1 MRPHRLELEAF
12 GPYAEAV
19 RVDFDPLARDG
30 LFLIHGST
38 GAGKT
43 YLLDALSFAL
53 YGEVSGERSIK
64 GLRSDHAAPGQVPRV
79 MLEFSAGGGRWRVER
94 QPACEVPRSRGEG
107 TTTKPARAALWRLDP
122 AAEAEAQ
129 PEAGGQKPVAGNV
142 TEVRREV
149 ERLLGLDAAQ
159 FRQVILLPQGRF
171 AEVLRAGAE
180 QREALLKTLF
190 DTVLYERVS
199 RWLDDRVREAYA
211 ALAEGRHQ
219 LQSLAEQARAIAK
232 PWSEHEP
239 SAPEQPSA
247 AEQPSTA
254 EQPIADQ
261 PLADP
266 AALADLQQHLN
277 QLASGLAAELEQA
290 ETRSEALRREL
301 AQRERLLERWRRR
314 QTAELGLQEA
324 AGQQEAI
331 ELLRQ
336 RLAGAER
343 AEQLRPALESE
354 RQAGERLRQHDQQLA
369 AALAALAD
377 RRNRLVLL
385 PAELMQLDL
394 SGLPD
399 LGQLTRCI
407 AALATRCSELQ
418 ALAGLWGERQATTQT
433 IEAASTELTQVGQQ
447 VRKGEELFAQV
458 QADLPVCQQR
468 LEQARSAHDRLAG
481 LEQAHRLSQDQLAG
495 LAQLQAAE
503 RESTT
508 AAAALLAAQG
518 RQQEAR
524 AQVLQLRQRQLEG
537 MAARLAAGLSAGQPC
552 PVCGSS
558 RHPQPAQATDGSL
571 DDSALQRADAQ
582 QQQAEV
588 AVQQA
593 QGRSSALAAQLESLS
608 RRWPLVLSDPQAVQG
623 AAAQAHLELDQARVL
638 AGALPALETQRADL
652 ELRLV
657 AFRQRLEQRRLQRS
671 QQEERLRGLQ
681 AQLADQQARLGL
693 ALGPHSGRNP
703 GEILEQQRELQ
714 EQLARLADAL
724 QQRNQDAS
732 RAAELASRLA
742 ADLTA
747 AGFSTAQALIA
758 ALASASER
766 QAWQERIRAHDQTLL
781 QHQQQLAD
789 PDLQHLPSEPPDLE
803 APAQLLNQAQ
813 ERRDGLLRRQAQLS
827 AALKALVEVAERQRD
842 ACAAVAH
849 LQQRADQLHAVADRC
864 LGRSSPHISLQRWV
878 LSAYL
883 EEICGFANQR
893 LDLMTAGR
901 YQLLLSDEGG
911 QRRGSKAGLGLRVLD
926 AFTGEERD
934 VSSLSGGETFQAS
947 LALALGVADTV
958 QAHSG
963 GVRLD
968 ALFIDEG
975 FGSLDPDSLQLAM
988 DELDRLREGGRLI
1001 GLISHV
1007 AALRERIRSGIEVMA
1022 SERGSRLRVGVAG
1035 EEGVARP

>member
-53 YGEVSGERSIK
+53 YGEVSGERSVK

-79 MLEFSAGGGRWRVER
+79 TLEFSAGGGRWRVQR

-122 AAEAEAQ
+122 AATAGAEAD
-129 PEAGGQKPVAGNV
+129 AGAQKPVAGNV

-199 RWLDDRVREAYA
+199 RWLDDRAREAYV
-211 ALAEGRHQ
+211 ALLEGRRQ
-219 LQSLAEQARAIAK
+219 LQSLAEQALAIAQ
-232 PWSEHEP
+232 PWSEDQPWSEN
-239 SAPEQPSA
+239 QPSA
-247 AEQPSTA
+247 AEPSLD
-254 EQPIADQ
+254 ADPPSAAQ
-261 PLADP
+261 TLADP
-266 AALADLQQHLN
+266 AALAALHQHLHR
-277 QLASGLAAELEQA
+277 LASGLAADLEHA

-314 QTAELGLQEA
+314 QAAEQGLQEA
-324 AGQQEAI
+324 VDRQVAI
-331 ELLRQ
+331 DQLRQ

-354 RQAGERLRQHDQQLA
+354 RQAAERLRQRDQQLA
-369 AALAALAD
+369 AAVAALAD
-377 RRNRLVLL
+377 RRDRLVLL
-385 PAELMQLDL
+385 PAELMRLDL
-394 SGLPD
+394 GSLPEPS
-399 LGQLTRCI
+399 QLTRCV
-407 AALATRCSELQ
+407 AALAARCSELQ
-418 ALAGLWGERQATTQT
+418 ALVALWAERQQGVRAM
-433 IEAASTELTQVGQQ
+433 EDASAELAQLGHQVQ
-447 VRKGEELFAQV
+447 KGEELLAQV
-458 QADLPVCQQR
+458 QAALPQCQQR
-468 LEQARSAHDRLAG
+468 LQQARSAHDRLAG
-481 LEQAHRLSQDQLAG
+481 LEQAHRLSQEQLAG
-495 LAQLQAAE
+495 LAQLQAAAQQSAE
-503 RESTT
+503 AE
-508 AAAALLAAQG
+508 AALLAAQR

-524 AQVLQLRQRQLEG
+524 TQVLELRQRQLEG

-558 RHPQPAQATDGSL
+558 RHPQPARTVDAGLGDT
-571 DDSALQRADAQ
+571 ALQRADAH
-582 QQQAEV
+582 QQQADR
-588 AVQQA
+588 AVQEA
-593 QGRSSALAAQLESLS
+593 QGHSSALAAQLEALS
-608 RRWPLVLSDPQAVQG
+608 RRWPLLLSDPQAVHG
-623 AAAQAHLELDQARVL
+623 AAAQARLELDQTRTL
-638 AGALPALETQRADL
+638 AAEGPALERQLADL
-652 ELRLV
+652 EARL
-657 AFRQRLEQRRLQRS
+657 AAYQQRLQQRRLQRS

-681 AQLADQQARLGL
+681 TQLAEQQARLEQG
-693 ALGPHSGRNP
+693 LGPHGGRNP
-703 GEILEQQRELQ
+703 EEILGQQRELQ
-714 EQLARLADAL
+714 EQLAQLADGL
-724 QQRNQDAS
+724 QQRNQEAS
-732 RAAELASRLA
+732 RAAELARRLA
-742 ADLTA
+742 ADLAA
-747 AGFSTAQALIA
+747 AGFSTAEALLA
-758 ALASASER
+758 ALAAAGER
-766 QAWQERIRAHDQTLL
+766 QGWQERIRAHDQALL

-789 PDLQHLPSEPPDLE
+789 PDLQDLPSERPDLE
-803 APAQLLNQAQ
+803 VPAQQLAQAQ
-813 ERRDGLLRRQAQLS
+813 QRRDALLQRQAQLS
-827 AALKALVEVAERQRD
+827 AALAGLAELAERQ
-842 ACAAVAH
+842 AAASDEVLR
-849 LQQRADQLHAVADRC
+849 LQRQADQLHAVADRC

-883 EEICGFANQR
+883 EEICSYANQR

-901 YQLLLSDEGG
+901 YQLLLSDGSG

-1007 AALRERIRSGIEVMA
+1007 AALRERIRSGIEVVA

-1035 EEGVARP
+1035 EEGLAPP

>member
-1 MRPHRLELEAF
+1 
-12 GPYAEAV
+12 
-19 RVDFDPLARDG
+19 
-30 LFLIHGST
+30 
-38 GAGKT
+38 
-43 YLLDALSFAL
+43 
-53 YGEVSGERSIK
+53 
-64 GLRSDHAAPGQVPRV
+64 
-79 MLEFSAGGGRWRVER
+79 
-94 QPACEVPRSRGEG
+94 
-107 TTTKPARAALWRLDP
+107 
-122 AAEAEAQ
+122 
-129 PEAGGQKPVAGNV
+129 
-142 TEVRREV
+142 
-149 ERLLGLDAAQ
+149 
-159 FRQVILLPQGRF
+159 VILLPQGRF

-199 RWLDDRVREAYA
+199 RWLDDRAREAYA
-211 ALAEGRHQ
+211 ALAEGRRQ
-219 LQSLAEQARAIAK
+219 LQSLAEQALAIAK

-503 RESTT
+503 RESTA

-652 ELRLV
+652 EQRLV

>member
-107 TTTKPARAALWRLDP
+107 TTTKPARAALWRLDHETETETETETQ
-122 AAEAEAQ
+122 AEAEA
-129 PEAGGQKPVAGNV
+129 EAGAQKPVAGNV

-199 RWLDDRVREAYA
+199 RWLDDRAREAYA
-211 ALAEGRHQ
+211 ALVEGRRQ
-219 LQSLAEQARAIAK
+219 LQSLAEQARAIAQ

-239 SAPEQPSA
+239 SAAEKPSA
-247 AEQPSTA
+247 A

-266 AALADLQQHLN
+266 AALADLQQHLS

-324 AGQQEAI
+324 AGQQESI
-331 ELLRQ
+331 ERLRQ

-369 AALAALAD
+369 EAMAALAD

-385 PAELMQLDL
+385 PAALTQLDL
-394 SGLPD
+394 GRLPD
-399 LGQLTRCI
+399 PGQLTRCI

-418 ALAGLWGERQATTQT
+418 ALADLWGERQGTTQS
-433 IEAASTELTQVGQQ
+433 IEAASSELAQLGLQ
-447 VRKGEELFAQV
+447 VRKGEELLARV

-468 LEQARSAHDRLAG
+468 LQQARSAHDRLAG

-503 RESTT
+503 RESTA

-518 RQQEAR
+518 RQQ
-524 AQVLQLRQRQLEG
+524 
-537 MAARLAAGLSAGQPC
+537 
-552 PVCGSS
+552 
-558 RHPQPAQATDGSL
+558 QA
-571 DDSALQRADAQ
+571 
-582 QQQAEV
+582 
-588 AVQQA
+588 
-593 QGRSSALAAQLESLS
+593 
-608 RRWPLVLSDPQAVQG
+608 
-623 AAAQAHLELDQARVL
+623 
-638 AGALPALETQRADL
+638 
-652 ELRLV
+652 
-657 AFRQRLEQRRLQRS
+657 
-671 QQEERLRGLQ
+671 
-681 AQLADQQARLGL
+681 
-693 ALGPHSGRNP
+693 
-703 GEILEQQRELQ
+703 
-714 EQLARLADAL
+714 
-724 QQRNQDAS
+724 
-732 RAAELASRLA
+732 
-742 ADLTA
+742 
-747 AGFSTAQALIA
+747 
-758 ALASASER
+758 
-766 QAWQERIRAHDQTLL
+766 
-781 QHQQQLAD
+781 
-789 PDLQHLPSEPPDLE
+789 
-803 APAQLLNQAQ
+803 
-813 ERRDGLLRRQAQLS
+813 
-827 AALKALVEVAERQRD
+827 
-842 ACAAVAH
+842 
-849 LQQRADQLHAVADRC
+849 
-864 LGRSSPHISLQRWV
+864 
-878 LSAYL
+878 
-883 EEICGFANQR
+883 
-893 LDLMTAGR
+893 
-901 YQLLLSDEGG
+901 
-911 QRRGSKAGLGLRVLD
+911 
-926 AFTGEERD
+926 
-934 VSSLSGGETFQAS
+934 
-947 LALALGVADTV
+947 
-958 QAHSG
+958 
-963 GVRLD
+963 
-968 ALFIDEG
+968 
-975 FGSLDPDSLQLAM
+975 
-988 DELDRLREGGRLI
+988 
-1001 GLISHV
+1001 
-1007 AALRERIRSGIEVMA
+1007 
-1022 SERGSRLRVGVAG
+1022 
-1035 EEGVARP
+1035 

>member
-19 RVDFDPLARDG
+19 RLDFDPLARDG

-122 AAEAEAQ
+122 EPETETETETETEAQ
-129 PEAGGQKPVAGNV
+129 AGAQKPVAGNV

-180 QREALLKTLF
+180 QRETLLKTLF

-199 RWLDDRVREAYA
+199 RWLDDRAREAYA
-211 ALAEGRHQ
+211 ALAEGRRQ
-219 LQSLAEQARAIAK
+219 LQSLAEQARAIAQ

-239 SAPEQPSA
+239 SAAEKPSA
-247 AEQPSTA
+247 A

-324 AGQQEAI
+324 AGQQESI
-331 ELLRQ
+331 ERLRQ

-385 PAELMQLDL
+385 PAELTQLDL
-394 SGLPD
+394 GGLPD
-399 LGQLTRCI
+399 PGQLTRCI

-418 ALAGLWGERQATTQT
+418 ALAGLWGERQGTTQS
-433 IEAASTELTQVGQQ
+433 IEAASSELAQLGLQ
-447 VRKGEELFAQV
+447 VRKGEELLARV

-503 RESTT
+503 REST
-508 AAAALLAAQG
+508 AAEAALLAAQG
-518 RQQEAR
+518 RQQQAR
-524 AQVLQLRQRQLEG
+524 AQVLQLRQLQLEG
-537 MAARLAAGLSAGQPC
+537 MAARLAAGLSDGQPC

-558 RHPQPAQATDGSL
+558 RHPQPAQPADGSL
-571 DDSALQRADAQ
+571 DDRALQQADVL
-582 QQQAEV
+582 QQQAEA

-608 RRWPLVLSDPQAVQG
+608 RRWPLVLSDPQAVHG
-623 AAAQAHLELDQARVL
+623 AAVQARLELDQARLL
-638 AGALPALETQRADL
+638 AGELPILETQRADL
-652 ELRLV
+652 EQRLV
-657 AFRQRLEQRRLQRS
+657 AFRQRLEQRRLQHS

-703 GEILEQQRELQ
+703 GEILKRQRELQ

-732 RAAELASRLA
+732 LAAELASRLA
-742 ADLTA
+742 ADRTA
-747 AGFSTAQALIA
+747 AGFSTAQALVA
-758 ALASASER
+758 ALAAASER
-766 QAWQERIRAHDQTLL
+766 QAWQDRIRAHDQTLL

-803 APAQLLNQAQ
+803 APVQLLNQAQ
-813 ERRDGLLRRQAQLS
+813 ERRDALLRRQAQLS
-827 AALKALVEVAERQRD
+827 AALTALAEVAERQLD
-842 ACAAVAH
+842 ACAAVAR
-849 LQQRADQLHAVADRC
+849 LQQQADQLHAVADRC

-883 EEICGFANQR
+883 EEICSFANQR

-926 AFTGEERD
+926 AFTGEDRD

-958 QAHSG
+958 EAHSG

-1007 AALRERIRSGIEVMA
+1007 AALRERIRSGIEVIA
-1022 SERGSRLRVGVAG
+1022 SERGSCLRVGVAG